1 MEDGIKLALATL
13 TGLALF
19 RSMTESKPEPERS
32 LGPLRVVEPSEE
44 MQFELLW
51 VDPEGRAVLEG
62 PRRTRLVPVSIDRV
76 LMGLSRT
83 WVRYLVDEASTGSGT
98 GTAELWICKDAI
110 KKQIQSSTWAF
121 HRGRPLRT
129 TTVVLFS
136 GRSIVGVLP

>member
-19 RSMTESKPEPERS
+19 RSMAESRAEVEPS
-32 LGPLRVVEPSEE
+32 LGPFRPVAPSEE
-44 MQFELLW
+44 GEFELLW
-51 VDPEGRAVLEG
+51 VDAEGRSVLEG
-62 PRRTRLVPVSIDRV
+62 PKRTRLVPMPVGRV

-83 WVRYLVDEASTGSGT
+83 WVYFLIDEASTGSGT

-110 KKQIQSSTWAF
+110 SKTVPSSTWAF

-129 TTVVLFS
+129 NKVLLRS